1 MRRGTTDL
9 PVMKNLT
16 QWATIIKGEY
26 SMTNPFAKLQTITTQ
41 QTDNALELIGSS
53 FDNTQQVFE
62 FQAANVRQLMA
73 FFAKHSETL
82 IPSQPTSLD
91 LQPVSAAVREFGQ
104 LWGDYLQGGKALAME
119 FQRQA
124 QEALE
129 AQTRALSAA
138 ITDSVAGIKAP
149 HPAGKEILDMT
160 VRSWTTAAEK
170 SFEQVNA
177 WQKNLESASDIGG
190 KALAA
195 LTAQAARTAP
205 AKRRNNTV
213 TA

>member
-1 MRRGTTDL
+1 
-9 PVMKNLT
+9 
-16 QWATIIKGEY
+16 
-26 SMTNPFAKLQTITTQ
+26 MTNPFAKLQSITKQ
-41 QTDNALELIGSS
+41 QTDNALDLFGSS
-53 FDNTQQVFE
+53 LDNTQQVFE
-62 FQAANVRQLMA
+62 FQAASVRQFMG
-73 FFAKHSETL
+73 FFASHSEQLLST
-82 IPSQPTSLD
+82 QPTSLD

-104 LWGDYLQGGKALAME
+104 IWGDYLQGGKVLAVE

-205 AKRRNNTV
+205 AKRRNNAV
-213 TA
+213 AA

>member
-1 MRRGTTDL
+1 
-9 PVMKNLT
+9 
-16 QWATIIKGEY
+16 
-26 SMTNPFAKLQTITTQ
+26 MTNPFSKLQSITKQ
-41 QTDNALELIGSS
+41 QADNALDLLGTSL
-53 FDNTQQVFE
+53 DNTQQVFE
-62 FQAANVRQLMA
+62 FQAASVRQFMG
-73 FFAKHSETL
+73 FFASHSEQL
-82 IPSQPTSLD
+82 L
-91 LQPVSAAVREFGQ
+91 PVSAAVREFGQ
-104 LWGDYLQGGKALAME
+104 IWGDYLQGGKALAVE

-138 ITDSVAGIKAP
+138 INDSVAGIKAP

-160 VRSWTTAAEK
+160 VRSWTSAAEK

-177 WQKNLESASDIGG
+177 WQKNLETASDMGG

-205 AKRRNNTV
+205 AKRRNNAV
-213 TA
+213 AA

>member
-1 MRRGTTDL
+1 
-9 PVMKNLT
+9 
-16 QWATIIKGEY
+16 
-26 SMTNPFAKLQTITTQ
+26 MTNPFAKLQSVTTQ
-41 QTDNALELIGSS
+41 QADNALELIAKN
-53 FDNTQQVFE
+53 FDNAQQAFE
-62 FQAANVRQLMA
+62 FQNASIRQFMG
-73 FFAKHSETL
+73 FFANHSKHLS
-82 IPSQPTSLD
+82 SVQPASLD

-104 LWGDYLQGGKALAME
+104 IWGEYLQGGKMLAVE

-124 QEALE
+124 QEMLE

-160 VRSWTTAAEK
+160 LRSWTSAAEK

-177 WQKNLESASDIGG
+177 WQKNLETASDMGG

-205 AKRRNNTV
+205 AKRRNNAV
-213 TA
+213 AA

>member
-1 MRRGTTDL
+1 
-9 PVMKNLT
+9 
-16 QWATIIKGEY
+16 
-26 SMTNPFAKLQTITTQ
+26 MTNPFAKLQSITTQ
-41 QTDNALELIGSS
+41 QADNALDLIGASIN
-53 FDNTQQVFE
+53 NTQQIFE
-62 FQAANVRQLMA
+62 FQAANVRQFMG
-73 FFAKHSETL
+73 FFANHSESL
-82 IPSQPTSLD
+82 MSIQPAGLD

-104 LWGDYLQGGKALAME
+104 IWGDYLQGGKALAVE

-129 AQTRALSAA
+129 AQTRALSAT

-160 VRSWTTAAEK
+160 LRSWTSAAEK

-177 WQKNLESASDIGG
+177 WQKNLETASDMGG

-195 LTAQAARTAP
+195 LTAQATRAAP
-205 AKRRNNTV
+205 AKRRNNAV
-213 TA
+213 AA